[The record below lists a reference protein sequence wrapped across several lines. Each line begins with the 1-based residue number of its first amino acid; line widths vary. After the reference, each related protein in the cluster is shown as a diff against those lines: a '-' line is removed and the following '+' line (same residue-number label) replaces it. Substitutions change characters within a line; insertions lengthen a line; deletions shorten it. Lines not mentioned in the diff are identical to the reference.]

1 MSIQE
6 LEAEALK
13 LPERE
18 RAKLVARLLASMR
31 REAIE
36 AAEDPILRLG
46 SSPVSTGVLDGAA
59 QHDRYLYGSR
69 TTTSITPTPSST
81 GGGLLVVVLDC

>member
-13 LPERE
+13 LPEDQ

-31 REAIE
+31 CEVTEAE
-36 AAEDPILRLG
+36 EDPIFQLG
-46 SSPVSTGVLDGAA
+46 TSPVSIGVADGAA
-59 QHDRYLYGSR
+59 NHDRYLYGSE
-69 TTTSITPTPSST
+69 
-81 GGGLLVVVLDC
+81 

>member
-13 LPERE
+13 LPEDE

-31 REAIE
+31 REALE
-36 AAEDPILRLG
+36 PEEDPILRLG
-46 SSPVSTGVLDGAA
+46 TSPVSTGAPDGAA
-59 QHDRYLYGSR
+59 RHDRYLYGSE
-69 TTTSITPTPSST
+69 
-81 GGGLLVVVLDC
+81 

>member
-13 LPERE
+13 LPEGE

-36 AAEDPILRLG
+36 AAEDPIMRLG
-46 SSPVSTGVLDGAA
+46 NSPVSTGVSDGAA
-59 QHDRYLYGSR
+59 QHDRYLYGSA
-69 TTTSITPTPSST
+69 
-81 GGGLLVVVLDC
+81 